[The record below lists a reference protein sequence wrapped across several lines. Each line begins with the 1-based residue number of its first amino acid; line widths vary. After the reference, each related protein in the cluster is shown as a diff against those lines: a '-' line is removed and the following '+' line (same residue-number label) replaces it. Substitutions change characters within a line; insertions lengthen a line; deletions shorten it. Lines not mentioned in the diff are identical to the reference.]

1 MSVTDL
7 VTLLGIV
14 RSTII
19 AMAQHWQT
27 NRLKFFEYRIQVVNT
42 LHSIYRA
49 VEANLELVSQ
59 RASDDKPFGSIF
71 LVALMNNSVMQDCQR
86 SIGEPEF
93 QNKFLLKRNEIER
106 IADRSRFLFNKR
118 EARYCIEFVDSYFRC
133 LIEEYKMQCLLESII
148 KTNKELNLRAM
159 IKCQRY
165 AEVERIQSG
174 NDQAIKNQSKMI
186 QKACRTLLSS
196 YKQFEEKNVIKNME
210 RKLRLF
216 LPRKK
221 IAP

>member
-1 MSVTDL
+1 MSATNL
-7 VTLLGIV
+7 VALLGIV
-14 RSTII
+14 ISTILAI
-19 AMAQHWQT
+19 VQHWQT
-27 NRLKFFEYRIQVVNT
+27 NRLKFFEYRIQVVNM

-49 VEANLELVSQ
+49 VEVNLELVSQ
-59 RASDDKPFGSIF
+59 RASDDKPLDSIF
-71 LVALMNNSVMQDCQR
+71 LVVLMDNSVMQDCQK

-93 QNKFLLKRNEIER
+93 QNKFLLKQNEIER
-106 IADRSRFLFNKR
+106 IANGSRFLFDKH

-133 LIEEYKMQCLLESII
+133 LMEEYKMQCLLRTIA
-148 KTNKELNLRAM
+148 KTNEELNLRAM

-196 YKQFEEKNVIKNME
+196 YKQFEENC
-210 RKLRLF
+210 LSDLSC
-216 LPRKK
+216 
-221 IAP
+221 